1 LKDDQAAVVFVDGA
15 DVVVVVVVVMPFF
28 KND

>member
-15 DVVVVVVVVMPFF
+15 DVVVVVVVVPFF